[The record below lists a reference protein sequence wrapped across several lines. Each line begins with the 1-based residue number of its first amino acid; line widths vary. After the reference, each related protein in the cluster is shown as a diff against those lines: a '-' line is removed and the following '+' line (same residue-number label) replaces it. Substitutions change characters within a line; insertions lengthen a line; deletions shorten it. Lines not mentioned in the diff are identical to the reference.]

1 MRLPWP
7 STRAGGCWGS
17 VPELQDLLVGA
28 IVVAACVHLAWRFGL
43 IPRKRRGVTSIV
55 RVSDLKRHRPGG
67 RPPA

>member
-1 MRLPWP
+1 
-7 STRAGGCWGS
+7 